1 MEQVEID
8 HTDIGLHTQE
18 LTLNM
23 GPQHPATHGV
33 LRLVL
38 ELDGEVVKKCTP
50 YVGYLH
56 RGIEKLSEYRA
67 YPSVMPLTDRLDYIS
82 SMCNNIGYCIAVER
96 LMGIDPPPRAKYIRT
111 LLSELTRI
119 SSHLLWLA
127 THALDIGAMT
137 VFLYCFRERER
148 ILCLFEDLIGA
159 RLTVSYPRI
168 GGVRCDVTDEFIDN
182 VSAFIDEFP
191 SRIVQYE
198 TLIDKNRIWLQ
209 RTVGIGVISGEEAVR
224 WGLTGPTL
232 RGSGVNYDV
241 RKKMPYDAYEEIDF
255 DVPLGTNGDVYDRYR
270 CRMEEMRQSVRI
282 IKQCIDKMPKGEVLS
297 KDAPDLDMNPKGHKR
312 LRPEMSLWSANIAFT
327 NEYTTTPKGEIYSA
341 VEVPKGELGFYIV
354 SDGTGRPYRMRLRSP
369 SFIHASAIPRL
380 CQGHMIADV
389 IAVIGTIDIVMG
401 ECDR

>member
-1 MEQVEID
+1 VEQVEIEKD
-8 HTDIGLHTQE
+8 LHTQE

-38 ELDGEVVKKCTP
+38 ELDGEVVKRCTP
-50 YVGYLH
+50 HVGYLH

-67 YPSVMPLTDRLDYIS
+67 YPSVMPMTDRLDYIS
-82 SMCNNIGYCIAVER
+82 SMINNIGYCIAVER
-96 LMGIDPPPRAKYIRT
+96 LMGIEPPPRAKYIRT

-137 VFLYCFRERER
+137 VFLYCFREREW
-148 ILCLFEDLIGA
+148 LLNMFEMVIGA

-168 GGVRCDVTDEFIDN
+168 GGVRSDIDDDFIKE
-182 VSAFIDEFP
+182 SIKFIDEFP
-191 SRIVQYE
+191 SRIDEYE
-198 TLIDKNRIWLQ
+198 TLLDQNRIWLQ
-209 RTVGIGVISGEEAVR
+209 RTKGIGVISTKEAVR

-232 RGSGVNYDV
+232 RGSGVNYDI
-241 RKKMPYDAYEEIDF
+241 RKKVPYDAYDEVEF
-255 DVPLGTNGDVYDRYR
+255 DVPLGKNGDVYDRYR
-270 CRMEEMRQSVRI
+270 CRMEELRQSVRI
-282 IKQCIDKMPKGEVLS
+282 IKQCIERMPDGKILS
-297 KDAPDLDMNPKGHKR
+297 DDAPDLDMNPKGHKR
-312 LRPEMSLWSANIAFT
+312 LVGTMSLWSANIAFT
-327 NEYTTTPKGEIYSA
+327 NEYTLTPKGELYSA
-341 VEVPKGELGFYIV
+341 VEAPKGELGFYIV
-354 SDGTGRPYRMRLRSP
+354 SDGTGKPYRMRLRSP
-369 SFIHASAIPRL
+369 SFVHASVIPRL